1 MQEIIQ
7 KAKVFEET
15 LPENVRPAA
24 KVYVKMMEKIFDRG
38 DVFVQTE
45 QSRLEGLL
53 KTKLS
58 DAKKRSMEEKINILH
73 SFTHRD
79 EL

>member
-1 MQEIIQ
+1 MN

-15 LPENVRPAA
+15 LPESQRAAA
-24 KVYVKMMEKIFDRG
+24 KVYVKTMERMLEKG

-45 QSRLEGLL
+45 QTRIEGIL
-53 KTKLS
+53 KGKLS
-58 DAKKRSMEEKINILH
+58 NEKKRTMEEKRNILH
-73 SFTHRD
+73 SFLHRD